1 MFKKLPGFVAPPF
14 TRMGT
19 NYERAKERVKEAV
32 VLVLDS
38 PKSFK
43 DGKETYVDENNHN
56 VAPKLIGDFNS
67 MPFLA
72 DINVKNMS
80 EAYML
85 KSPQIKTF
93 GDDVLISYKVG
104 E

>member
-1 MFKKLPGFVAPPF
+1 MV
-14 TRMGT
+14 
-19 NYERAKERVKEAV
+19 NQ
-32 VLVLDS
+32 LDI
-38 PKSFK
+38 
-43 DGKETYVDENNHN
+43 YI
-56 VAPKLIGDFNS
+56 APKLIGDFNS